1 MSTITVFGAGLLGA
15 GMVRNLAEKGHAV
28 RVWNRS
34 PGRAAPL
41 ADCATVCTSPAEA
54 LEGAE
59 RLHILLSEDD
69 AVDSVLALA
78 MGAIQPGLPVLDHC
92 TNLPARVAAR
102 SAALRAQGVQ
112 YLHAPVFMGPANMRE
127 GSGLML
133 IAGPSAE
140 VEALQPAL
148 SELTGKVWHVGER
161 VDLAAVHKLS
171 GNALLL
177 SLSGVLGDIL
187 SMGEAQGLSPDETM
201 AVFEV
206 FRPGGALVPMAKRV
220 TSAATAPPSFE
231 LAMAQKDVRLMI
243 AAANGPEGLV
253 VLPAVAAA
261 MAAAAAA
268 GHGQQDF
275 AIYARPRAR

>member
-15 GMVRNLAEKGHAV
+15 GMVRNLADKGHQV

-34 PGRAAPL
+34 PARAAPL
-41 ADCATVCTSPAEA
+41 ADCATVCASPAEA

-69 AVDSVLALA
+69 AVDAVLELAGAAL
-78 MGAIQPGLPVLDHC
+78 QPGVPVIDHC

-102 SAALRAQGVQ
+102 SAALRARGVA

-133 IAGPSAE
+133 IAGPADE

-148 SELTGKVWHVGER
+148 SELTGKVWHVGAR
-161 VDLAAVHKLS
+161 ADLAAVHKLS

-177 SLSGVLGDIL
+177 SLSGVMGDIL
-187 SMGEAQGLSPDETM
+187 SMGEAQGLSADETL

-206 FRPGGALVPMAKRV
+206 FRPGGALVPSAKRIV
-220 TSAATAPPSFE
+220 AAATAPPSFE
-231 LAMAQKDVRLMI
+231 LTMAQKDVRLMI
-243 AAANGPEGLV
+243 SAANGPEGLV
-253 VLPAVAAA
+253 VLPAVAQA
-261 MAAAAAA
+261 MAEAIAE
-268 GHGQQDF
+268 GHGLRDF

>member
-1 MSTITVFGAGLLGA
+1 MSIVTVFGAGLLGA
-15 GMVRNLAEKGHAV
+15 GMVRNLADKGHTV

-41 ADCATVCTSPAEA
+41 ADRATVCATPAEA

-78 MGAIQPGLPVLDHC
+78 GAALPAGLPVLDHC
-92 TNLPARVAAR
+92 TNLPPRVAAR
-102 SAALRAQGVQ
+102 SATLRARGVP

-133 IAGPSAE
+133 IAGPTDE
-140 VEALQPAL
+140 VAALEPAL

-177 SLSGVLGDIL
+177 SLSGLLGDIL
-187 SMGEAQGLSPDETM
+187 SMGEAQGLSADETM

-206 FRPGGALVPMAKRV
+206 FRPGGALIPMAKRV
-220 TSAATAPPSFE
+220 TGAASAPASFE
-231 LAMAQKDVRLMI
+231 LSMAQKDVRLMI

-261 MAAAAAA
+261 MAAAAAEGNGA
-268 GHGQQDF
+268 KDF

>member
-41 ADCATVCTSPAEA
+41 SDCATVCTSPTEA

-78 MGAIQPGLPVLDHC
+78 MGAIQQGLPVLDHC

-102 SAALRAQGVQ
+102 SAALRAQGVH

-133 IAGPSAE
+133 IAGPRAE

-161 VDLAAVHKLS
+161 ADLAAVHKLS

-187 SMGEAQGLSPDETM
+187 EMGQAQGLSPDETM

-206 FRPGGALVPMAKRV
+206 FRPGGALLPMAKRV
-220 TSAATAPPSFE
+220 TGAATAPPSFE

-243 AAANGPEGLV
+243 AAANGPDGLV

-268 GHGQQDF
+268 GHGQRDF

>member
-1 MSTITVFGAGLLGA
+1 MSIVTVFGAGLLGA
-15 GMVRNLAEKGHAV
+15 GMVRNLADKGHTV

-41 ADCATVCTSPAEA
+41 ADCATVCATPAEA

-78 MGAIQPGLPVLDHC
+78 GAAIVAGLPVLDHC
-92 TNLPARVAAR
+92 TNLPPRVAAR
-102 SAALRAQGVQ
+102 SATLRARGVP

-133 IAGPSAE
+133 IAGPAHE
-140 VEALQPAL
+140 VAALQPAL

-187 SMGEAQGLSPDETM
+187 SMGEAQGLSADETM

-206 FRPGGALVPMAKRV
+206 FRPGGALIPMAKRV
-220 TSAATAPPSFE
+220 TGAASAPPSFE
-231 LAMAQKDVRLMI
+231 LSMAQKDVRLMI
-243 AAANGPEGLV
+243 AAANGPDGLV

-261 MAAAAAA
+261 MSTAAAEGNGAK
-268 GHGQQDF
+268 DF